1 MQSSMPSSLTSRIR
15 HRLRQA
21 HGLFPMTRA
30 GVLVA
35 AGSAWAMRGLGMGRQ
50 DLILLI
56 VGLVGLAV
64 VVWSVLA
71 TVLGAAVVALRGR
84 SVAPMPA
91 MELECGVRRS
101 VEFALPSLWWLPFVE
116 VDWQWVRPSVAL
128 KLTRRK
134 GRLAEQITP
143 TRRGLVERIVR
154 RIEVGDTFGLATITF
169 HHEQP
174 CALRMLP
181 STGGLRSMQVVQGM
195 AGGDALGH
203 PDGDPVGD
211 RIDMRRYGAGD
222 PIRYV
227 LWKVYARTREL
238 MVRTQEL
245 ALSPTHQTVAYL
257 VVGASDQAAAGA
269 ARVAVDHGALGGDWQ
284 LGADGSEQVA
294 DAAPAALDL
303 IVRSGA
309 MDEGLGGTGLQRFL
323 HAASRTGV
331 RRAVVFVP
339 ASPGPWLERVKAAAM
354 EGGAGERMEFVV
366 CTDGFSTQKRSVI
379 SRALLKPGKDD
390 ARADSAGLREV
401 LRALAPAGSVMVV
414 DRAAGKVF
422 PAEQLARLM
431 R

>member
-1 MQSSMPSSLTSRIR
+1 
-15 HRLRQA
+15 
-21 HGLFPMTRA
+21 
-30 GVLVA
+30 
-35 AGSAWAMRGLGMGRQ
+35 MRGLGMGRQ

-56 VGLVGLAV
+56 VGLVGLTV
-64 VVWSVLA
+64 VVWSVVA
-71 TVLGAAVVALRGR
+71 TILGAAVVAWKGR
-84 SVAPMPA
+84 SVPPMPP
-91 MELECGVRRS
+91 MELECGVKRA
-101 VEFALPSLWWLPFVE
+101 VEFSLPSLWWLPFVE
-116 VDWQWVRPSVAL
+116 VDWRWEKPGVDLELTRKKG
-128 KLTRRK
+128 KLTER
-134 GRLAEQITP
+134 ITP

-154 RIEVGDTFGLATITF
+154 RVEVGDTFGLATISF
-169 HHEQP
+169 HHSQP
-174 CALRMLP
+174 CALRLLP

-203 PDGDPVGD
+203 PDGEPVGD

-257 VVGASDQAAAGA
+257 VIGAADQAAAGA

-284 LGADGSEQVA
+284 LGADGTDQVA

-309 MDEGLGGTGLQRFL
+309 MGAELGGTGLQQFL

-339 ASPGPWLERVKAAAM
+339 ARPGPWLERVKAAAA
-354 EGGAGERMEFVV
+354 GRGAGERMEFVV
-366 CTDGFSTQKRSVI
+366 CTDGFSAQKRSLV
-379 SRALLKPGKDD
+379 SRALLRPGDTD
-390 ARADSAGLREV
+390 QRADSAALREV

-422 PAEQLARLM
+422 PAEQLAGLM

>member
-1 MQSSMPSSLTSRIR
+1 
-15 HRLRQA
+15 
-21 HGLFPMTRA
+21 MTRA

-50 DLILLI
+50 DLIFLI
-56 VGLVGLAV
+56 VGLVGLVV
-64 VVWSVLA
+64 VVWGVVA
-71 TVLGAAVVALRGR
+71 TVLGAVVVASRGR
-84 SVAPMPA
+84 SVVPMPPL
-91 MELECGVRRS
+91 ELECGVGRAVAFS
-101 VEFALPSLWWLPFVE
+101 LPSLWWLPFVE
-116 VDWQWVRPSVAL
+116 VDWRWVRPGVAL
-128 KLTRRK
+128 TLTREK
-134 GRLAEQITP
+134 GRLTERVIP
-143 TRRGLVERIVR
+143 TRRGLTERIIR
-154 RIEVGDTFGLATITF
+154 RIEVGDTFGLATISF

-195 AGGDALGH
+195 AGGDVFGH

-227 LWKVYARTREL
+227 LWKVYARTRQL

-257 VVGASDQAAAGA
+257 VVGAADQAAAGA

-309 MDEGLGGTGLQRFL
+309 ADAALGGTGLRHFL
-323 HAASRTGV
+323 HAASPTGV

-339 ASPGPWLERVKAAAM
+339 ASPGPWLERVRAAALDS
-354 EGGAGERMEFVV
+354 GAGKRMSFVV
-366 CTDGFSTQKRSVI
+366 CTDGFSTQKRSVV
-379 SRALLKPGKDD
+379 SRVLLRPGTDD
-390 ARADSAGLREV
+390 PRADSGGLREV

-414 DRAAGKVF
+414 DRTAGTVF
-422 PAEQLARLM
+422 PAEQLAGLM